1 MDIILPVI
9 LIKERGDPPATC
21 PNLELWT
28 QEQGKSCRSQ
38 EGQVVL
44 PRKEVGDFLG
54 RPEGKTSC
62 YQCRDVG
69 SIPGWRAKIP
79 QATQHGQKMEL
90 KKKNLSFQEKKNEST

>member
-1 MDIILPVI
+1 M
-9 LIKERGDPPATC
+9 
-21 PNLELWT
+21 
-28 QEQGKSCRSQ
+28 
-38 EGQVVL
+38 L

-90 KKKNLSFQEKKNEST
+90 KKICLFKKRKMKVLKEER